1 MAVLAL
7 MKLSGDP
14 DDLLKAFDD
23 LITATQDLP
32 RTGLV
37 WQAVSRTPAGMTL
50 ADVWESEQAMSEHAG
65 QPAFQEALRRVRMPD
80 PEIEIFQIDRSR

>member
-7 MKLSGDP
+7 MNITGDP

-23 LITATQDLP
+23 VATATQDLP

-37 WQAVSRTPAGMTL
+37 WQAVSRTPSGMTV
-50 ADVWESEQAMSEHAG
+50 ADVWESERAMGEHAA
-65 QPAFQEALRRVRMPD
+65 QPAFQDALERIGMPK
-80 PEIEIFQIDRSR
+80 PEIDIFEIDRSQ